1 MAMKNALSLILLA
14 SVMQLAACSRPTSS
28 AAPQPKSSAPVQPS
42 PAAAMPQLSA
52 GECGAPDGARGFV
65 RIRSGDLSGAY
76 QRCSFELSN
85 GGVAAMEAKQ
95 VGDKES
101 SIIVLS
107 LTKTGAVRC
116 EKDSPV
122 AVNYRAQNPARALY
136 VANAGRFG
144 KCEIS
149 NNALDAKHWAG
160 KLTATLVPGGQ
171 DRGKT
176 TKPIQIQA
184 EWDIRKP

>member
-1 MAMKNALSLILLA
+1 MKTAVLQVLIPGVLL
-14 SVMQLAACSRPTSS
+14 LTACNRPSGNPPS
-28 AAPQPKSSAPVQPS
+28 QAQSSAPAQAS
-42 PAAAMPQLSA
+42 TQAAMPQLSA

-107 LTKTGAVRC
+107 LTKAGAVRC

-149 NNALDAKHWAG
+149 NNALDPKHWAG

-176 TKPIQIQA
+176 YKPIQIQA